1 MSNSREITVR
11 IPDQMVERLD
21 IQCRRLKRSRSQVIT
36 DRLSEWFIYLEW
48 GEPEDEFEHQDD
60 RCRVCGCTDLS
71 ACDGGCFWVEPG
83 LCSQCSPAEPEDQV
97 HGAGAELEDQVHGAG
112 TEKQKCPECGSEEI
126 EGGSPRTTYSCGSSD
141 YDQRP
146 GTFQQSICCCWVS
159 NKKTSEA

>member
-1 MSNSREITVR
+1 MKIEIKNTGNQIALYIDGKEASVR
-11 IPDQMVERLD
+11 ANKVLLECDWL
-21 IQCRRLKRSRSQVIT
+21 
-36 DRLSEWFIYLEW
+36 FIDGLQSAEL
-48 GEPEDEFEHQDD
+48 GEDQDD

-146 GTFQQSICCCWVS
+146 ETFQQSICCCWVS